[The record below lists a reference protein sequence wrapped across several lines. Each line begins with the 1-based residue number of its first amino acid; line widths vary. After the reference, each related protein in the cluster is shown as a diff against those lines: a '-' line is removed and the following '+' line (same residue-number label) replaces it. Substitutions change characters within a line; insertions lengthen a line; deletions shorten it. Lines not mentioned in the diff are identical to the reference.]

1 MSGDVVTCK
10 SYGHCATPFLRLFII
25 LFPASFSTSLGLL
38 YFSLYSIFT
47 VESVSVPM
55 VTSLSLSYSLLPVFP
70 FLYSTGKS
78 TLLRIMSGEDT
89 EIDGLARPL
98 PGASIGFLKQ
108 EPELEGSTVE
118 EAIEPALAKAR
129 KVLEDFGELSAKLGE

>member
-1 MSGDVVTCK
+1 M
-10 SYGHCATPFLRLFII
+10 
-25 LFPASFSTSLGLL
+25 
-38 YFSLYSIFT
+38 
-47 VESVSVPM
+47 
-55 VTSLSLSYSLLPVFP
+55 
-70 FLYSTGKS
+70 
-78 TLLRIMSGEDT
+78 RIMSGEDT